1 MHKTIQET
9 IYICIYIYMEKKE
22 KQVNIPSKKT
32 NKQKMRLKYT
42 SNKTQVEVIFNSR
55 RHK

>member
-1 MHKTIQET
+1 
-9 IYICIYIYMEKKE
+9 MEKKE